1 MVSDMGERLCRKRVH
16 PSFPRCGGLPCF
28 VVPAGVVVSTPVK
41 DNELFEKEPIPRAY
55 MTLAIPIV
63 LSMMVTLVY
72 NTVDTYFIAHTGNTS
87 MLASD
92 GYPFLEPT
100 LDQSERALAEL
111 KASDPHLISRSPRP
125 KASNQGS
132 TPSTTAHT
140 CASPSE
146 PPNTQA

>member
-1 MVSDMGERLCRKRVH
+1 
-16 PSFPRCGGLPCF
+16 
-28 VVPAGVVVSTPVK
+28 
-41 DNELFEKEPIPRAY
+41 

-92 GYPFLEPT
+92 GYPFFEPT

-111 KASDPHLISRSPRP
+111 KASDPHLISRFP
-125 KASNQGS
+125 
-132 TPSTTAHT
+132 TTKGF
-140 CASPSE
+140 E
-146 PPNTQA
+146 PGLDSFDDRAYLRFTV

>member
-1 MVSDMGERLCRKRVH
+1 MINGQRIPTMKKSTTPNTPYAH
-16 PSFPRCGGLPCF
+16 ST
-28 VVPAGVVVSTPVK
+28 STPG
-41 DNELFEKEPIPRAY
+41 DD
-55 MTLAIPIV
+55 IV
-63 LSMMVTLVY
+63 
-72 NTVDTYFIAHTGNTS
+72 
-87 MLASD
+87 LASD
-92 GYPFLEPT
+92 GYPFLEAT

-111 KASDPHLISRSPRP
+111 KASDPHLISRFPRP